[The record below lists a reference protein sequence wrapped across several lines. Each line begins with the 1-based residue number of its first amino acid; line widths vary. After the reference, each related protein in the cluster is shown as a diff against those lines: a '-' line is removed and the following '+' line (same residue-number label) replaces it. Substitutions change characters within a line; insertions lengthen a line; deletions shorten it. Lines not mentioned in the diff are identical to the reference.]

1 VRAWWYRNW
10 PLLVWVLMA
19 TAALE
24 IASGGTYNTLT
35 VRGFSSFL
43 LLCIACVFDRMSDER
58 KHEHL

>member
-1 VRAWWYRNW
+1 
-10 PLLVWVLMA
+10 MA